1 MIIDG
6 YAGSRRSFGIR
17 GAATELKFQTKRDPF
32 FVYLFLGL
40 VVFINIALFAPLFFE
55 FAWNALI
62 VLLLLDL
69 FRSKISYKDITKIT
83 RQPSIW
89 MGYRLIFSR
98 DAIEVHYKT
107 GFMGSVVISP
117 KHQEEFITEL
127 LKRNPNIRVEGKD
140 GE

>member
-1 MIIDG
+1 M
-6 YAGSRRSFGIR
+6 
-17 GAATELKFQTKRDPF
+17 KFQTKRDPF